1 MVATNCEFGYV
12 SLVLNRRGVPSA
24 RLQLKSFD
32 HVACQ
37 GGLGFL

>member
-1 MVATNCEFGYV
+1 MATNCEFQYV
-12 SLVLNRRGVPSA
+12 SLVPNGEGVPWA

-32 HVACQ
+32 RVACQ